1 MRIIVDP
8 ARCGQQ
14 GQCVIAAPELFRF
27 REDDALEY
35 VTEPDESLRQLAE
48 DAEAYCPNRAIT
60 VEG

>member
-8 ARCGQQ
+8 AKCGQQ

-27 REDDALEY
+27 TEDDELAY
-35 VTEPDESLRQLAE
+35 VAEPDESLRALAE
-48 DAEAYCPNRAIT
+48 DAEAYCPNRAIR